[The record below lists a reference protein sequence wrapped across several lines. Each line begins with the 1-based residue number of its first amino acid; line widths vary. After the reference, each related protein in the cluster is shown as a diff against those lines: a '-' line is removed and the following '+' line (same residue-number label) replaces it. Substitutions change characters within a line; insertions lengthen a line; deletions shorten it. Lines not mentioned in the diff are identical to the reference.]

1 MSAAPPVTLIEVTHR
16 YGRRVVLSAIS
27 AHVSAGECLGLVGP
41 NGAGKTTLLRI
52 IAGLVRPS
60 GGLALVRVDQRQ
72 IRYFGGESTLP
83 PGVRAH
89 TWARRV
95 AGACIGERRRVGRL
109 SRGTRQW
116 LGLTAVFHGDPPAVM
131 LLDEPWEG
139 LDPDGSR
146 WLSGEVRRVKEVG
159 AASVISSHRFHDLV
173 GVCDA
178 YLFIGAHG
186 AVWTGAPAGAGDE
199 GARDLLAAFDR
210 WKGVER

>member
-1 MSAAPPVTLIEVTHR
+1 MSAAPPVILADVAHR
-16 YGRRVVLSAIS
+16 YGRRVVFSAVS
-27 AHVSAGECLGLVGP
+27 ARVEAGECLGLVGP

-60 GGLALVRVDQRQ
+60 GGKVLVRAAPGQV
-72 IRYFGGESTLP
+72 RYFGGESTLP
-83 PGVRAH
+83 SGVHAN
-89 TWARRV
+89 TWARLV
-95 AGACIGERRRVGRL
+95 AGQCVGEQRRVGRL

-116 LGLTAVFHGDPPAVM
+116 LGLTTTFHGDPPTVL

-146 WLSGEVRRVKEVG
+146 WLSAEVRRVKEAG

-178 YLFIGAHG
+178 YLFIGARG
-186 AVWTGAPAGAGDE
+186 AVWTSARAGTGEE

-210 WKGVER
+210 WKGVEQ